1 MGGVSTQLV
10 TNRVLNIGQ
19 KKNAPKRRK
28 VRRFNGP
35 PSSLPPPNIKKSKV
49 KTWKISVGL
58 VEAASVSGR
67 SDTLEQSCKS

>member
-1 MGGVSTQLV
+1 M
-10 TNRVLNIGQ
+10 
-19 KKNAPKRRK
+19 
-28 VRRFNGP
+28 VRPHHSP
-35 PSSLPPPNIKKSKV
+35 PHIKKSKV